1 MRLRQRDDDII
12 RLNEECSSAK
22 GGQQGK
28 IRILSDKHISASIF
42 FQSIQITSLAL
53 ILIE

>member
-42 FQSIQITSLAL
+42 FSKHPNHFIGANFD
-53 ILIE
+53 